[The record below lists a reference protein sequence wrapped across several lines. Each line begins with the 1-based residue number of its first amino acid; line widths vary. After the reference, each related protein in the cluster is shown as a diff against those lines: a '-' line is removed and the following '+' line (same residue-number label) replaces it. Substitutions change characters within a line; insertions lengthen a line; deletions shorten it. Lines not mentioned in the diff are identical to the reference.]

1 MAGRMGGA
9 GPLSD
14 TVRDNKVPEEYAT
27 VADTGGEWWWVLVRG
42 GEGENEVRGEVMI
55 GYDWCSW
62 W

>member
-27 VADTGGEWWWVLVRG
+27 VADTGGEWW
-42 GEGENEVRGEVMI
+42 
-55 GYDWCSW
+55 
-62 W
+62 